1 LSAFDSVAT
10 SETIADRVEDDA
22 ALESVDDEDVVDE
35 ALDDEFDDCNAVSR
49 LVRSVSSVDSRLA
62 ALVELSLVLELEDE
76 LELLEFDTLGGGPPI
91 EALLAE
97 L

>member
-62 ALVELSLVLELEDE
+62 ALVELSLELEDE

>member
-1 LSAFDSVAT
+1 MSAFDSVAT

-62 ALVELSLVLELEDE
+62 ALVELSLELEDE